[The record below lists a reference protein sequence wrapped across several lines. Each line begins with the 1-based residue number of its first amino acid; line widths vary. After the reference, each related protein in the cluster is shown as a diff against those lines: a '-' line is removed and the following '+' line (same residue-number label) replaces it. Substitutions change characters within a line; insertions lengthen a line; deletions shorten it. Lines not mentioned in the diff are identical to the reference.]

1 MDLSPIVIVALGQPA
16 RPVER
21 LIGLQA
27 AVGRLTAWVAGLRLV
42 RIPDQTATRTTR
54 ILVKS

>member
-1 MDLSPIVIVALGQPA
+1 MDLSPFVIVALGQPA

-27 AVGRLTAWVAGLRLV
+27 AIGRFIAWVAGLRLV
-42 RIPDQTATRTTR
+42 RIPDQTATRTAR
-54 ILVKS
+54 ILAKS

>member
-1 MDLSPIVIVALGQPA
+1 MDLSPLVIVAIGRPT

-27 AVGRLTAWVAGLRLV
+27 AVGRLIAWVAGLRLV
-42 RIPDQTATRTTR
+42 RFPYQTATRPTR
-54 ILVKS
+54 ILANR